1 MKIYIAGPDV
11 FEKNAKEIGE
21 KYKAI
26 CSAYGHTGLYP
37 LDNECD
43 SSAEIY
49 QGNVALIDSADAV
62 VANGNNFRGEMD
74 VGTAFEVGYAAAKG
88 KKILI
93 YMDDT
98 RTLVEKYGTEDENGR
113 FVEDFGHPLNLM
125 LAESAEIIKGSF
137 EDCIKKLNNC

>member
-37 LDNECD
+37 LDNEFD
-43 SSAEIY
+43 SSADIY
-49 QGNVALIDSADAV
+49 SGNVALIDSADAV

-88 KKILI
+88 KKIVI

-98 RTLVEKYGTEDENGR
+98 RTLVEKYGTEDEKGR

-125 LAESAEIIKGSF
+125 LAESSEIIKGSF
-137 EDCIKKLNNC
+137 DDCMTIL

>member
-21 KYKAI
+21 NYKKI
-26 CSAYGHTGLYP
+26 CVKYGHTGLYP

-43 SSAEIY
+43 SSKEIY
-49 QGNVALIDSADAV
+49 LGNVALINKADAV
-62 VANGNNFRGEMD
+62 VANGNEFRGEMD

-88 KKILI
+88 KKIYI

-98 RTLVEKYGTEDENGR
+98 RSLVEKYGKEDEQGR
-113 FVEDFGHPLNLM
+113 SVEDFGYPLNLM
-125 LAESAEIIKGSF
+125 LSESAVIINGTF
-137 EDCIKKLNNC
+137 EDCIKELK